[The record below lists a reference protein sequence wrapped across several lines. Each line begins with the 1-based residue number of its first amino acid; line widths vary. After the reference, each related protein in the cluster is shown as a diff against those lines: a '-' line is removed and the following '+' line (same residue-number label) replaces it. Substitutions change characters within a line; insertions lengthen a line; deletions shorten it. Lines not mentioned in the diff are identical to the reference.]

1 MVKNLVIVESPAKA
15 KTIEKFLGSDFTVKS
30 CYGHVRDLSKKD
42 NGVDIKGGF
51 RPFYTV
57 SSDKKKVVDELK
69 KLSDGAEVVWLAT
82 DEDREGEAIA
92 WHLKEVLKLKNDKIR
107 RIVFH
112 EITKDAI
119 LNAVSNPRTIDDNLV
134 NAQQSRRILDRLVGF
149 EISPVLWKKVRP
161 SLSAG
166 RVQSVAVRLI
176 VERER
181 EIENFNTTYSYRVTG
196 TFALAEAKG
205 KKSSLDAE
213 LNKRFDTYD
222 EALAF
227 INACRGASFSVG
239 DLERKEVRRTPA
251 PPFTTSTLQQ
261 EAARKLRFS
270 VSRTMV
276 VAQRL
281 YESGY
286 ITYMRTDSV
295 NLSQLALNTAKKEIE
310 NTFGPEYHQFRKFR
324 TRTANAQEAHEAIR
338 PAYIDRIKI
347 DGTRDDQMLYDLI
360 RKRTLASQ
368 MADAVLE
375 KNIAK
380 IDISTSSYQFV
391 AEGESI
397 LFDGFLKLYIESR
410 DEDENEDSSEKILPP
425 LKTGEKLFNREITAT
440 QRFAR
445 PNARYTEAS
454 LVKKLEELGIGRPS
468 TYAPVI
474 SNIQNRGYVVKD
486 ERPGK
491 EREYQVIRLDSAGN
505 VTQGKATENYGA
517 EKAKLFPTDI
527 GILVNDFLVNEFS
540 QIVDFKFTA
549 KIEQQLDD
557 VSNGAL
563 DGTEM
568 LETFYKPFHQN
579 IEETLENSGKITGER
594 FLGINPETGE
604 HVSARMARF
613 GPVIQLTKPDD
624 PDYKPRFAGLKKDQR
639 IDMISLEDA
648 LSLFKLPRSVG
659 EYEGNDIT
667 VAIGKFGPYVR
678 HDGKFVSIPKA
689 DDPYAISLKRCI
701 ELIEEKREKDGNKFI
716 KLFPEDPD
724 LKILNGRWGPYI
736 AYKGSNFRIPKNTDA
751 AGMEYE
757 EVMRICQA
765 EGKTQG
771 TAKKGRGR

>member
-30 CYGHVRDLSKKD
+30 CYGHIRDLSKKD

-51 RPFYTV
+51 RPLYTV

-69 KLSDGAEVVWLAT
+69 KLSDSAETVWLAT

-92 WHLKEVLKLKNDKIR
+92 WHLKEVLKLKNDKIK

-119 LNAVSNPRTIDDNLV
+119 LAAVANPRVIDENLV

-176 VERER
+176 VDRER
-181 EIENFNTTYSYRVTG
+181 EIENFETTFSYRVTAAFNI
-196 TFALAEAKG
+196 TESKTKRNTLE
-205 KKSSLDAE
+205 AE

-222 EALAF
+222 EALDF
-227 INACRGASFSVG
+227 INVCRGAEFKVG
-239 DLERKEVRRTPA
+239 ELERKEVKRSPS

-310 NTFGPEYHQFRKFR
+310 STFGPEYHQFRKFR
-324 TRTANAQEAHEAIR
+324 TKTANAQEAHEAIR
-338 PAYIDRIKI
+338 PAYIDRVKI

-368 MADAVLE
+368 MADALLE
-375 KNIAK
+375 KNIAR
-380 IDISTSSYQFV
+380 IDISTSPYQFI

-397 LFDGFLKLYIESR
+397 IFDGFLKLYIESR
-410 DEDENEDSSEKILPP
+410 DDDENEESSEKILPP
-425 LKTGEKLFNREITAT
+425 LKTGEKLLYKEITAT

-491 EREYQVIRLDSAGN
+491 EREYEIIKLNAEGKVITS
-505 VTQGKATENYGA
+505 KATENYGA

-563 DGTEM
+563 DGTQM
-568 LETFYKPFHQN
+568 LEKFYKPFHQN
-579 IEETLENSGKITGER
+579 IEDTLENSKKITGER

-604 HVSARMARF
+604 HVSARMARY
-613 GPVIQLTKPDD
+613 GPVIQLAKPDD
-624 PDYKPRFAGLKKDQR
+624 PDYKPRFAGLKKEQR
-639 IDMISLEDA
+639 IDAISLEEA
-648 LSLFKLPRSVG
+648 LALFKLPRSVG
-659 EYEGNDIT
+659 EYEGMEIT
-667 VAIGKFGPYVR
+667 VSIGKFGPYIK
-678 HDGKFVSIPKA
+678 HDGKFVSIPKS
-689 DDPYAISLKRCI
+689 DDPYSITQARCI
-701 ELIEEKREKDGNKFI
+701 ELITEKREKEENKFV

-736 AYKGSNFRIPKNTDA
+736 SYKGNNYRIPKGSNA
-751 AGMEYE
+751 CEMEFE
-757 EVMRICQA
+757 EVMKICKA
-765 EGKTQG
+765 EAKSSAPG
-771 TAKKGRGR
+771 KKGRGR